1 MSEIRVTCSVSS
13 SFEAMGN
20 QTQLTVEDTV
30 VTFDDDSVCDDNDD
44 YLHDSK
50 INSDGNTLSQG
61 DFCIAINNANNGNDI
76 FNLIADNLPRG
87 KIYTYFFIYLID
99 F

>member
-1 MSEIRVTCSVSS
+1 MSEIRVTSSVSS

-30 VTFDDDSVCDDNDD
+30 VTFDDDSVCDD

-50 INSDGNTLSQG
+50 NDSDSNTLSQG

-87 KIYTYFFIYLID
+87 QIYTYFFIYLID